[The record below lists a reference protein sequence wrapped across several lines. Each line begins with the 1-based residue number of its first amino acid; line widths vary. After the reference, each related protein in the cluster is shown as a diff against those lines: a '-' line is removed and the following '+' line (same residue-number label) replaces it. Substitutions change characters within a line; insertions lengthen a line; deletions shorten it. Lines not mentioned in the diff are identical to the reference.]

1 MERKQVLETILVDKL
16 PMPLQVQMA
25 QFQVLLIHAMVSQ
38 VAKQLFYLRLEAME
52 VLLIISKAH
61 VLVIVVAVD

>member
-25 QFQVLLIHAMVSQ
+25 QFQVLLIHAMVSP

-52 VLLIISKAH
+52 VMLVISKAR
-61 VLVIVVAVD
+61 V